1 MDATGLLDKIPLWG
15 VFLASLTITF
25 LSMEFGFRAGKRKR
39 RSLTGEKEIQAGPF
53 VAASLSLLAFMLA
66 IAFGN
71 AQSRVHEV
79 KQVALDEANAIGTA
93 YLRADLLPAAERAE
107 IRQLLYDY
115 VSLRIEAV
123 EAGTQP
129 QFEQA
134 SDRAE
139 AIQIN
144 LWSRAATFADQRP
157 TPIAALVVASV
168 NDLIDLYEMRIA
180 LAFRYRLPGIIW
192 PVLFGVAILAMAMG
206 GYATGLTGSRQ
217 FIAITLSAAS
227 VFSVVLLVVVSLD
240 RPQEHLERITLPT
253 MLDLQ
258 ESIRSS
264 MQSQP

>member
-25 LSMEFGFRAGKRKR
+25 LSMEIGFRAGKWKQR
-39 RSLTGEKEIQAGPF
+39 RLTGEKEIQAGPF

-66 IAFGN
+66 IVFGTV
-71 AQSRVHEV
+71 QSRVHDV

-134 SDRAE
+134 SDRSE
-139 AIQIN
+139 AIQID

-192 PVLFGVAILAMAMG
+192 PVLFGVAFLAMAMG

-217 FIAITLSAAS
+217 FIAITLSAALA
-227 VFSVVLLVVVSLD
+227 FSPDAPVVGPAKPPPIELSK
-240 RPQEHLERITLPT
+240 RPMPPT
-253 MLDLQ
+253 G
-258 ESIRSS
+258 
-264 MQSQP
+264 